1 MAYLL
6 LLGAILAEVLGT
18 ISTRFSDGFTRLVPS
33 AMAVTGV
40 VLAYYLFSLTLKQ
53 GTNIGVA
60 YSIWA
65 ALGVALVAIIG
76 AVFLGDTLTTWQ
88 VMGIVL
94 VVAGVATLELG
105 SAST

>member
-6 LLGAILAEVLGT
+6 LFGAILAEVGGT
-18 ISTRFSDGFTRLVPS
+18 IATRFSDGFTRLVPS
-33 AMAVTGV
+33 ALAVSGV

-60 YSIWA
+60 YAVWA
-65 ALGVALVAIIG
+65 ALGVTLVAILG
-76 AVFLGDTLTTWQ
+76 AVFLGDSLTPWQ
-88 VMGIVL
+88 VLGIVL
-94 VVAGVATLELG
+94 VVAGVMTLELG

>member
-6 LLGAILAEVLGT
+6 LLGAILAEVFGT
-18 ISTRFSDGFTRLVPS
+18 IATRFTDGFTRLVPS
-33 AMAVTGV
+33 VLAVSGV

-76 AVFLGDTLTTWQ
+76 AVFLGDTLTMWQ

-94 VVAGVATLELG
+94 VIAGVATLELG
-105 SAST
+105 SAPT